1 VDQRLLDR
9 HELNVGGTWV
19 APDATERFA
28 VMPPSTEVVVGHMPL
43 TEPVA

>member
-9 HELNVGGTWV
+9 HGLFVGGTWV
-19 APDATERFA
+19 APRATERF
-28 VMPPSTEVVVGHMPL
+28 VVVSPSTAEVVGHVPL